1 MHRLLHLAPFSG
13 FVCGLARTAKA
24 LVVRAF
30 FSRLKR
36 EAKLTQ
42 SRRKQKQKRP
52 TEQTWTDH
60 AGKRW
65 KVPQIKDRL
74 RVHQI
79 AGHAALKAH
88 VVCRD
93 GGKCKRCGSC
103 DDLVVDHVVSRRN
116 GGTHHP
122 DNLQALCKPCND
134 SKSNYEDRGRQ
145 PSPCGQLSFQGLS
158 CARTAGHS
166 GMHCAIPETRVIQ

>member
-1 MHRLLHLAPFSG
+1 MP
-13 FVCGLARTAKA
+13 RTRPK
-24 LVVRAF
+24 
-30 FSRLKR
+30 
-36 EAKLTQ
+36 
-42 SRRKQKQKRP
+42 KRP
-52 TEQTWTDH
+52 KRPAKHPFWTDH

-65 KVPQIKDRL
+65 KVPVIKDRL

-93 GGKCKRCGSC
+93 GGVCRQCGSP
-103 DDLVVDHVVSRRN
+103 DALTLDHVVSKRN

-134 SKSNYEDRGRQ
+134 AKSNYQDRGRE
-145 PSPCGQLSFQGLS
+145 PTMCGQMSLESNGT
-158 CARTAGHS
+158 CKRTAGHS
-166 GMHCAIPETRVIQ
+166 GSHCGFVAPSVGG